1 MDKYLVSVQISPVI
15 SIMFF
20 ITDWKIS
27 IHTQFNFLVCCV
39 CYLIKSFNLKTP
51 PPFSLSLSLFFFFF
65 FAIVEESGCCEQN
78 FLHSENFSAVA
89 NPNPLVYFYMF
100 FYSLYFCEFVTFSR
114 AELTILCDDGNIH
127 ICAM

>member
-1 MDKYLVSVQISPVI
+1 MAGARPRPGL
-15 SIMFF
+15 
-20 ITDWKIS
+20 
-27 IHTQFNFLVCCV
+27 HGCC
-39 CYLIKSFNLKTP
+39 CPQLRDFSELLSFV
-51 PPFSLSLSLFFFFF
+51 FF
-65 FAIVEESGCCEQN
+65 FAIVEESDCCEQN